1 MRSRGLGSAPQPS
14 LYSFIR
20 SAVHRAEP
28 NHRKEVFLTG
38 PTSAGPAA
46 GRHPR
51 LQRLPLV
58 LALCQV
64 QFPAVLRI
72 AEKEFAAIFQ
82 EQIRHKYPIFG
93 EEQQMQFVLGPQGVQ
108 AMPAATQ
115 LRFSDPEGAWAVVL
129 STTSL
134 TIENRNYLS
143 IDDFAS
149 RLQDILAA
157 LAAQLRPAFVDRVG
171 LRYINEIRLPEAPTA
186 YGWNGLISEWL
197 LGPLSSHFAED
208 VGVEQAVQEIRLTR
222 GDSRRTTLRHGH
234 IAAGTTVPPPP
245 DQQPPHGPFYLLD
258 LDHSVT
264 GRSTFSEAKIIEHV
278 MEANAFNWSLFRRSL
293 TDKLF
298 NLFEPRDVG

>member
-1 MRSRGLGSAPQPS
+1 MTGS
-14 LYSFIR
+14 
-20 SAVHRAEP
+20 V
-28 NHRKEVFLTG
+28 
-38 PTSAGPAA
+38 AGPAA

-72 AEKEFAAIFQ
+72 ADKDFAAIFQ
-82 EQIRHKYPIFG
+82 EQIRHRYPIFG
-93 EEQQMQFVLGPQGVQ
+93 AEPQMQFVLGPQGVQ
-108 AMPAATQ
+108 AMPASTQ
-115 LRFSDPEGAWAVVL
+115 LRFSDPEGAWSIVL

-134 TIENRNYLS
+134 TIENRAYLS

-157 LAAQLRPAFVDRVG
+157 LSAQLRPAFVDRIG
-171 LRYINEIRLPEAPTA
+171 LRYINEIRVPQAESA
-186 YGWNGLISEWL
+186 YSWNGLINDWL

-208 VGVEQAVQEIRLTR
+208 VEVEQAVQEIRLTR
-222 GDSRRTTLRHGH
+222 GENRRTALRHGFLG
-234 IAAGTTVPPPP
+234 AGTTVPPP
-245 DQQPPHGPFYLLD
+245 QGGQPPSGPFYLLD

-264 GRSTFSEAKIIEHV
+264 GRSSFSESKIIEHV
-278 MEANAFNWSLFRRSL
+278 MEANAFNWTLFRRALS
-293 TDKLF
+293 DKLF